1 MNFLHSH
8 YQLIKGEKLREEW
21 RKSRRRARI
30 ARTVACT
37 ALSAG
42 ILCGGLTTAAMALT
56 GPYEPVTNETVAPEF
71 GPGVLVT
78 VPELTTET
86 AEDTVAE
93 TAVTVPEET
102 AAAITEAAAETTEEV
117 AETTAAAAETT
128 TAEETTAAAPQMTY
142 AGEFLLTAYCSCPIC
157 CGKWSGGPTASGV
170 MPKEGR
176 TIAVDKRVIPLG
188 THVYIDG
195 LGEFIAEDTGSAVK
209 GNHIDVYMGSHTAA
223 KWFAGGAGS
232 CRRNVWIIAD
242 K

>member
-30 ARTVACT
+30 IKTAACT
-37 ALSAG
+37 ALAATVF
-42 ILCGGLTTAAMALT
+42 CGGLTTAAMALT
-56 GPYEPVTNETVAPEF
+56 GPYEPVTNETVAPVF

-78 VPELTTET
+78 VPELPEET
-86 AEDTVAE
+86 AEETVAE
-93 TAVTVPEET
+93 TTVTVPEET
-102 AAAITEAAAETTEEV
+102 VEVTTETTEEV

-128 TAEETTAAAPQMTY
+128 AVEETTAAAPQMTY

-170 MPKEGR
+170 MPQEGR